1 MNCYRK
7 IGLTFSGSLDPI
19 IIFDRNGYNGKD
31 VYMRLENGEYRN
43 GKEIITRHPN
53 IVFGII
59 KGKKSWG
66 LHVKMW
72 SEGIGEGSFT
82 ISEILEDFFKKK
94 VEIPECYLKEFVNSI
109 NNILK

>member
-1 MNCYRK
+1 
-7 IGLTFSGSLDPI
+7 
-19 IIFDRNGYNGKD
+19 
-31 VYMRLENGEYRN
+31 MRLENGEYRN

-72 SEGIGEGSFT
+72 SEGIREGSFT
-82 ISEILEDFFKKK
+82 IGELLEDFVKMK
-94 VEIPECYLKEFVNSI
+94 VEIPQSYLKEFMNSI
-109 NNILK
+109 FK